1 MSLKGLVGTLLP
13 FAGAIPGSIV
23 TRNNIKGWYEHLD
36 RPAWRPPN
44 WAFGPVWTAL
54 YAGMGYASF
63 LVYEAGADTTALSLY
78 ASQLALNWAWTPIFF
93 GSHNL
98 KLASLEIAA
107 LWVNVAACGL
117 KFYSIN
123 KTAGLLFLPYLAWVS
138 LASALTFTI
147 WRKNGDNPDPV
158 KKE

>member
-1 MSLKGLVGTLLP
+1 MRIIASSCDVTASPVACAHSDAGLATRSSALHSPPPLPVAAAAEGGHFEHKLK
-13 FAGAIPGSIV
+13 
-23 TRNNIKGWYEHLD
+23 NN
-36 RPAWRPPN
+36 R
-44 WAFGPVWTAL
+44 
-54 YAGMGYASF
+54 S
-63 LVYEAGADTTALSLY
+63 EAGADTTALSLY

-147 WRKNGDNPDPV
+147 WRKNGDHPEPV